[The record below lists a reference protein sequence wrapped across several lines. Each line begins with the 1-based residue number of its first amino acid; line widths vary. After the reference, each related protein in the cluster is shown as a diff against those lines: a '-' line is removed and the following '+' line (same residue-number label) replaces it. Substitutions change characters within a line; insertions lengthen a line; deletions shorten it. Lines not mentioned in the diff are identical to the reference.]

1 MASTDRAAL
10 LALFRSTRGS
20 GWKNSNNW
28 NTTAP
33 LSEWYGVHVDG
44 EGRVVMLLLD
54 DNNLQGTIPRE
65 LGTLATLQVLNLSK
79 NGLTG

>member
-20 GWKNSNNW
+20 GWKKSNNW
-28 NTTAP
+28 NTDAP
-33 LSEWYGVHVDG
+33 LWRWHGVRVDG
-44 EGRVVMLLLD
+44 EGRVVKLLLN

-65 LGTLATLQVLNLSK
+65 LGTLATLQTLDLSK

>member
-33 LSEWYGVHVDG
+33 LSEWHGVRVDG
-44 EGRVVMLLLD
+44 EGRVVKLLLN

-65 LGTLATLQVLNLSK
+65 LGTLATLQKLN
-79 NGLTG
+79 

>member
-28 NTTAP
+28 NTDAP
-33 LSEWYGVHVDG
+33 LSRWYGVRVDD
-44 EGRVVMLLLD
+44 EGRVVKLLLN

-65 LGTLATLQVLNLSK
+65 LG
-79 NGLTG
+79 